1 MKNNVSLSDSGWNL
15 QSSYTQ
21 ISDKL
26 FSELK
31 PDAVTNPSTV
41 IVNNELA
48 EKLGLNLKGIS
59 EEELSNLFSGNSLPH
74 GSKPFAQAYAG
85 HQFGQFTILGDG
97 RAHIVGEQVTPD
109 GEIFDIQ
116 YKGSGRTPYSRGG
129 DGKAALGPMLREYLI
144 SEAMYY
150 LGIPTT
156 RSLAVVET
164 GEKVYRE
171 VPLKGSILTRV
182 ASSHIRIGTFQF
194 LAAHKDYEGMK
205 SLLDFSIKRHFSNL
219 KFSENKAIE
228 FIKAVMQ
235 KQINLIVEWM
245 RVGFIHGVMNTDNST
260 ISGETIDY
268 GPCAFMDHYDAN
280 TVFSSID
287 TQGRYSFANQPSII
301 QWNLVRLAECL
312 LPLIDKDE
320 KRSIEIAQNLINTF
334 SSLFK
339 DKWLQMMKKKLGI
352 KDQSEDDEEL
362 INNLIKWMQ
371 QKKPDFTNTF
381 CNLMNY
387 DHADDEE
394 FEDDEFN
401 NWKREWK
408 KRVESKEY
416 IDVMMSC
423 NPTLI
428 PRNYLVEEALSEAET
443 DGKFD
448 KFNELNEIISS
459 PYQLKKVN
467 IKYLETPS
475 KTNIPYKTF
484 CGT

>member
-31 PDAVTNPSTV
+31 PDVVTNPSTV

-59 EEELSNLFSGNSLPH
+59 EEDLSNLFSGNSLPH

-219 KFSENKAIE
+219 KFSENLAIE